1 MFTAMKNP
9 CDHWDGLKEWDCS
22 QINLLRSQKKKKL
35 NQSQFLMVKKND
47 VDDD

>member
-22 QINLLRSQKKKKL
+22 QINLLRSQKKKL